1 MTNRPAPLVT
11 NLNEPVANTQT
22 TVPMRPHVLVVTG
35 MSGAGRSSAA
45 KVLEDLGYNVID
57 NLPPELLSQAVA
69 HHEVPERR
77 RRLAV
82 VIDSRAGDPMAALT
96 EAIDE
101 LDRQGVQTRVL
112 FLDADDAHIV
122 NRYEES
128 RRPHPIR
135 LGSVTE
141 SIAAEREML
150 ESLRESAD
158 VMIDTTDLNVHQLRG
173 RLTDLFAEVTEQ
185 RPMRVSVT
193 SFGYKHGVPRD
204 ADLIFDVRFLPNPHW
219 VRELRPLIGTDR
231 PVKDYVLGFR
241 DSGEFL
247 ARIENLLGF
256 LIPRYEEEGK
266 SYLTIGIGCTGGHH
280 RSVVLAEELAKWLE
294 EQGIDANVRHRD
306 TDR

>member
-1 MTNRPAPLVT
+1 MKMTEPAASADTAL
-11 NLNEPVANTQT
+11 Q
-22 TVPMRPHVLVVTG
+22 MRPHVLVVTG
-35 MSGAGRSSAA
+35 MSGAGRSTAA

-57 NLPPELLSQAVA
+57 NLPPEMLSQVAA

-82 VIDSRAGDPMAALT
+82 VIDSRAGDPMETLT
-96 EAIDE
+96 EAINE

-128 RRPHPIR
+128 RRPHPMR
-135 LGSVTE
+135 LGSVTD

-150 ESLRESAD
+150 EGLRESAD
-158 VMIDTTDLNVHQLRG
+158 VMIDTTDLNVHQLRA
-173 RLTDLFAEVTEQ
+173 RLTDLFAEVTGQ

-219 VRELRPLIGTDR
+219 VRELRPLIGTDQ
-231 PVKDYVLGFR
+231 PVKEYVLGFA
-241 DSGEFL
+241 DAGEFL
-247 ARIENLLGF
+247 NKIEGLLSF

-280 RSVVLAEELAKWLE
+280 RSVVLAEELGRWLE
-294 EQGIDANVRHRD
+294 EQQIDANVRHRD
-306 TDR
+306 TER

>member
-1 MTNRPAPLVT
+1 MDMTEPAASTATAAQIRP
-11 NLNEPVANTQT
+11 Q
-22 TVPMRPHVLVVTG
+22 VLVVTG
-35 MSGAGRSSAA
+35 MSGAGRSTAA

-57 NLPPELLSQAVA
+57 NLPPELLAQVVA

-82 VIDSRAGDPMAALT
+82 VIDSRAGDPMEPLT
-96 EAIDE
+96 EAINE

-112 FLDADDAHIV
+112 FLDADDSHIV

-128 RRPHPIR
+128 RRPHPMR
-135 LGSVTE
+135 RGSVTD

-150 ESLRESAD
+150 EGLRESAD
-158 VMIDTTDLNVHQLRG
+158 VIIDTTDLNVHQLRG
-173 RLTDLFAEVTEQ
+173 RLRDLFAEVAGQ

-193 SFGYKHGVPRD
+193 SFGYKNGVPRD

-219 VRELRPLIGTDR
+219 VQDLRSQIGTDQ
-231 PVKDYVLGFR
+231 PVKEYVLGFE
-241 DSGEFL
+241 DAGEFL
-247 ARIENLLGF
+247 TRIEDLLSF

-280 RSVVLAEELAKWLE
+280 RSVVLAEELGSWLE
-294 EQGIDANVRHRD
+294 GQGIDANVRHRD
-306 TDR
+306 TER

>member
-1 MTNRPAPLVT
+1 MTEAAASSQDAL
-11 NLNEPVANTQT
+11 Q
-22 TVPMRPHVLVVTG
+22 MRPHVLVVTG
-35 MSGAGRSSAA
+35 MSGAGRSTAA

-57 NLPPELLSQAVA
+57 NLPPELLSQVAA
-69 HHEVPERR
+69 HHEVLERR

-82 VIDSRAGDPMAALT
+82 VIDSRAGDPMEALT
-96 EAIDE
+96 EAVNE

-112 FLDADDAHIV
+112 FLDADDSHII

-128 RRPHPIR
+128 RRPHPMR

-141 SIAAEREML
+141 SIAAERRML
-150 ESLRESAD
+150 GSLRESAD
-158 VMIDTTDLNVHQLRG
+158 VMIDTTDLNVHQLRA

-219 VRELRPLIGTDR
+219 VHDLRALRGTDK
-231 PVKDYVLGFR
+231 PVKEYVLGFPEA
-241 DSGEFL
+241 GEFL
-247 ARIENLLGF
+247 TRIEDLLGF

-280 RSVVLAEELAKWLE
+280 RSVVLAEELGQWLE
-294 EQGIDANVRHRD
+294 EQHIDANVRHRD
-306 TDR
+306 TER

>member
-1 MTNRPAPLVT
+1 MTEPAVSAET
-11 NLNEPVANTQT
+11 AVE
-22 TVPMRPHVLVVTG
+22 MRPHVLVVTG

-57 NLPPELLSQAVA
+57 NLPPELLSQVVA

-82 VIDSRAGDPMAALT
+82 VIDSRAGDPMEALT
-96 EAIDE
+96 ESINE

-128 RRPHPIR
+128 RRPHPMR
-135 LGSVTE
+135 QGSVTD

-150 ESLRESAD
+150 EGLRESAD
-158 VMIDTTDLNVHQLRG
+158 VMIDTTDLNVHQLRA
-173 RLTDLFAEVTEQ
+173 RLTDLFAEVTGQ

-219 VRELRPLIGTDR
+219 VRELRPLIGTDH
-231 PVKDYVLGFR
+231 PVKEYVLGFT
-241 DSGEFL
+241 DAGDFL
-247 ARIENLLGF
+247 RKIQDLLSF

-280 RSVVLAEELAKWLE
+280 RSVVLAEELGRWLE
-294 EQGIDANVRHRD
+294 EQQIDANVRHRD
-306 TDR
+306 TER